1 MIWMTIKKYFMKKIL
16 LGIVAA
22 FFLLNVFAQE
32 TMTPSPKQ
40 TQPIAITNATV
51 HVGNGQVINNATIV
65 MIDGKITAVGTNV
78 TPPANAQI
86 VNAQGKQVYPG
97 LILASTNLGL
107 VEIPSVRATNDVQEI
122 GEMNPNVRS
131 IVAYNTDSKIINTLR
146 SNGILL
152 ANIVPEGGL
161 LSGTSSV
168 VQLDAWTWDDAAY
181 KMDAGVH
188 FNMPS
193 MLARPRGFGNFG
205 GGGNGPN
212 QPPSDPVKEG
222 LEKVDRMKSFFRE
235 AKAYKE
241 EGVHAET
248 NLKYDAIKGLFDKSQ
263 KLYVHANTVKQM
275 LVALDFV
282 KEFGFDVVIVG
293 GSDSWQIA
301 DLLKQNNVSVILGQ
315 PHALPT
321 LPDDAVDQPY
331 KTAAMLQK
339 AGVVFAI
346 NDDDG
351 QTRGRNLPFNAGTAA
366 AYGLTKEQALQ
377 SITLN
382 AARVLGVEKQTG
394 SIEVGK
400 DANIII
406 SDGDI
411 LDMRTSQVTDAFI
424 QGRKIDLNDK
434 QKQLNDKYL
443 KKYGLKAF

>member
-1 MIWMTIKKYFMKKIL
+1 MTWITIKTSLMKKIFFSLFVFGSL
-16 LGIVAA
+16 LV
-22 FFLLNVFAQE
+22 NAQE
-32 TMTPSPKQ
+32 TVYPAAKQ
-40 TQPIAITNATV
+40 SQPVAITNATV
-51 HVGNGQVINNATIV
+51 HVGNGQVLNNATV
-65 MIDGKITAVGTNV
+65 LMVDGKISAVGTSVNI
-78 TPPANAQI
+78 PAGAQTI
-86 VNAQGKQVYPG
+86 NAQGKHVYPG
-97 LILASTNLGL
+97 LILSASNLGL

-161 LSGTSSV
+161 LSGSSSV
-168 VQLDAWTWDDAAY
+168 VQLDAWNWEDAAY
-181 KMDAGVH
+181 KTDAGIH

-193 MLARPRGFGNFG
+193 MMARPRGFGFG
-205 GGGNGPN
+205 GGGNGGPN
-212 QPPSDPVKEG
+212 QPPADPVKEG
-222 LEKVDRMKSFFRE
+222 LERVDRIKSFFRE
-235 AKAYKE
+235 AKAYNSETTHE
-241 EGVHAET
+241 ES
-248 NLKYDAIKGLFDKSQ
+248 NLKFAAVKGLFDKSQ

-282 KEFGFDVVIVG
+282 KEFGFDMVIVG

-301 DLLKQNNVSVILGQ
+301 DLLKQNNVSVILNQ

-321 LPDDAVDQPY
+321 LEDDDVDQPY

-339 AGVVFAI
+339 AGVTFAI

-351 QTRGRNLPFNAGTAA
+351 QTRGRNLPFNAGTAS
-366 AYGLTKEQALQ
+366 AYGLTREQALQ
-377 SITLN
+377 AVTLN
-382 AARVLGVEKQTG
+382 AAKVLGVDKQTG

-411 LDMRTSQVTDAFI
+411 LDMRTSQVTQAFI
-424 QGRKIDLNDK
+424 QGRNINLDDK
-434 QKQLNDKYL
+434 QKQLNERYM
-443 KKYGLKAF
+443 KKYGLKQF